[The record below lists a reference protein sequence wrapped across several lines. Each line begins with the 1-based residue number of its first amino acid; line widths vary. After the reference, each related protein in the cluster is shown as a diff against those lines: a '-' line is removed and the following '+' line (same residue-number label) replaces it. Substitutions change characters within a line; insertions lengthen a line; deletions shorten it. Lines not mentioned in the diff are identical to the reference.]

1 MRLADFIEQNIEPI
15 LVEWVAFAQ
24 SAAPAAEPMGVSA
37 LRDHAVEMLRAIVID
52 LRTPQTASQQVEKS
66 KGKADGAD
74 NGADTAAETHGSGRA
89 VSGFTI
95 GEMVSEYRALRA
107 SVIHL
112 WTDAMGGLTRRE
124 DLDDLMR
131 FNEAIDQAIAES
143 ITRYTEDLDHS
154 KEMFL
159 AILGHDL
166 RSPLGAVIMAAQFM
180 LETAELEEPHRTL
193 TTRIVRSTKRMNA
206 MVGDLLD
213 FTRSRLGSG
222 VPVVRG
228 EMNLEKEA
236 ENAVDEMAVSHQGC
250 TFELTAT
257 GDLKGQ
263 WDCARISQVLANLLG
278 NAVQHGVAK
287 STINVTLRGEAD
299 EVVLQVHNRG
309 QTIPAADLPGLFSP
323 FKRLTGNQA
332 RGSASGSLGLG
343 LYIAERIVTAHGGT
357 IGAESTDT
365 DGTTFTVHLPR
376 SPGSLTV

>member
-1 MRLADFIEQNIEPI
+1 MLSPMRLADFIEQNTEPI
-15 LVEWVAFAQ
+15 LLEWVEFAK
-24 SAAPAAEPMGVSA
+24 SAAPAAGSMDASA
-37 LRDHAVEMLRAIVID
+37 LRDHAVEMLKAIVVD
-52 LRTPQTASQQVEKS
+52 LRTPQSSDEQAEKS
-66 KGKADGAD
+66 KGKSDGSD
-74 NGADTAAETHGSGRA
+74 GGEDTAAEAHGSGRA

-107 SVIHL
+107 SVIQL
-112 WTDAMGGLTRRE
+112 WTDAVGSLTRGE

-180 LETAELEEPHRTL
+180 LETEELEEPHLTL
-193 TTRIVRSTKRMNA
+193 TTRIVRSSKRMNR
-206 MVGDLLD
+206 MVSDLLD

-222 VPVVRG
+222 VPVVRA

-236 ENAVDEMAVSHQGC
+236 ENAIDEVRAARTDC
-250 TFELTAT
+250 TFELAAT
-257 GDLKGQ
+257 GDLKGY

-278 NAVQHGVAK
+278 NAVQHGVPKA
-287 STINVTLRGEAD
+287 IVNVTLRGEPD

-309 QTIPAADLPGLFSP
+309 RTIPPADLPGLFSP
-323 FKRLTGNQA
+323 FKRLTGDQA
-332 RGSASGSLGLG
+332 PASAASSLGLG
-343 LYIAERIVTAHGGT
+343 LYIAERIVTAHGGK
-357 IGAESTDT
+357 IGVESSDT
-365 DGTTFTVHLPR
+365 EGTTFTVHLPR
-376 SPGSLTV
+376 AED